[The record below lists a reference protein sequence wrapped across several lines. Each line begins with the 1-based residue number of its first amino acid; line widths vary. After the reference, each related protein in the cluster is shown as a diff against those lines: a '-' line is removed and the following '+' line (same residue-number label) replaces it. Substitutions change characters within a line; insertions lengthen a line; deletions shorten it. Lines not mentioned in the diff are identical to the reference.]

1 MYDVVII
8 GSGPAGLFTAYK
20 LVTENK
26 NLKILML
33 EKGSKVSNRI
43 CPMNKLKVPCKN
55 CKPCG
60 VLSGYGGAGTFSDGK
75 LNFIPRL
82 GKSDLTK
89 YMSESEANELIDETE
104 RIFNNFKMDAKV
116 YPSNIDEANEIK
128 KKVAIAGAK
137 LLLIKQKHLG
147 SDHYLNIFK
156 VYVIILKIR
165 M

>member
-8 GSGPAGLFTAYK
+8 GSGPAGLFAAYK
-20 LVTENK
+20 LIEENK

-33 EKGSKVSNRI
+33 EKGSNVANRM

-55 CKPCG
+55 CNPCG

-89 YMSESEANELIDETE
+89 SIPETSNSSPLFAINSLIATSL
-104 RIFNNFKMDAKV
+104 IPFV
-116 YPSNIDEANEIK
+116 LSIS
-128 KKVAIAGAK
+128 
-137 LLLIKQKHLG
+137 LLLP
-147 SDHYLNIFK
+147 
-156 VYVIILKIR
+156 
-165 M
+165 